1 MAIVID
7 GKIFRNIQEQVEKNK
22 EDIAAWTNIEFT
34 LNNFGIT
41 VLGRVD
47 AEADIPEGTY
57 EYGDAYLVGEEEPYD
72 IYIFTRNGADGEF
85 INMGPL
91 TIVGPQG
98 PTGEQG
104 PAGTIE
110 IGTVTTGA
118 AGSSATVTNTGTS
131 ENAILD
137 FTIPRGATGATGAQG
152 EQGPQGETGAT
163 GAQGPQGPQGDPGE
177 SFMIIGTIT
186 STSQLPDPSTTPRN
200 YAYVLDDSD
209 PSTPNKLY
217 YITGT
222 VGNEQWSYSSLAAAG
237 TTVSVS
243 GNPVSTWSA
252 DTKVDEP
259 STAGSDGDVLTLS
272 SGVPTWAT
280 PASGG
285 GSQVETVSV
294 TSLNWLSKTQNAINT
309 LQNAG
314 KYVLRIKFNFGI
326 TSTTANKIIINKSD
340 FTITTG
346 TMSVNLP
353 SALYQKRNGVYGGSS
368 LSSSYEINC
377 TWQQST
383 GNMVWYGI
391 YEDSTNLYIV
401 TCNKTYA
408 EYTVYSGG
416 ASSVEITYV

>member
-1 MAIVID
+1 MAITID

-22 EDIAAWTNIEFT
+22 QDIAAWTNIEFT

-72 IYIFTRNGADGEF
+72 IYIFTRDGGDGEF
-85 INMGPL
+85 IDMGPL

-98 PTGEQG
+98 PVGETG

-118 AGSSATVTNTGTS
+118 AGSSATVTNVGTA
-131 ENAILD
+131 ENAILN
-137 FTIPRGATGATGAQG
+137 FTIPRGATGATGSQG
-152 EQGPQGETGAT
+152 EPGPVGQTGLTGAT
-163 GAQGPQGPQGDPGE
+163 GPQGPQGDPGE

-222 VGNEQWSYSSLAAAG
+222 EGSEQWSYSSLAAAG

-252 DTKVDEP
+252 DTKVDAP
-259 STAGSDGDVLTLS
+259 STAGSNGDVLTLT
-272 SGVPTWAT
+272 SGVPTWSA
-280 PASGG
+280 PSGG
-285 GSQVETVSV
+285 ETFTSIWTGNLTVAAGANSATQQITTKARQLLIKVKSGSISQYVRS
-294 TSLNWLSKTQNAINT
+294 NA
-309 LQNAG
+309 
-314 KYVLRIKFNFGI
+314 YYE
-326 TSTTANKIIINKSD
+326 D
-340 FTITTG
+340 TITNNGYSFIFYDPITQVFRTFRLTG
-346 TMSVNLP
+346 KVFRNNGGFKLSDW
-353 SALYQKRNGVYGGSS
+353 SANTDS
-368 LSSSYEINC
+368 LIFEEVFEI
-377 TWQQST
+377 S
-383 GNMVWYGI
+383 
-391 YEDSTNLYIV
+391 
-401 TCNKTYA
+401 
-408 EYTVYSGG
+408 
-416 ASSVEITYV
+416 